1 MLTDPVPT
9 RRANLVWQRDAGS
22 AGGRDCFAVGEL
34 VQLEDRV
41 SFRYFD
47 DDALEVPRE
56 QGFEG
61 YDCMPPGD
69 KDNDRLAMKLLRRR
83 LPPSGRGD
91 FGEFL
96 ARFGLPADWDY
107 TDLSLLAYTGAR
119 RPGDP
124 FSICETFDGFD
135 NPFTY
140 VFDLVDVESSLD
152 ACGQLSPGEA
162 LEFSIEPEDGRRLDE
177 VLVSRAC
184 DGATLGYVNRVQAGV
199 IGRWLTEGKVEASV
213 FRFNPFPKHPR
224 LFVRAEIVPA
234 VASADAA
241 ASTVASLA
249 A

>member
-1 MLTDPVPT
+1 MIANPVPT
-9 RRANLVWQRDAGS
+9 RRANLVWQRQAGS

-41 SFRYFD
+41 SFRYFED
-47 DDALEVPRE
+47 YMLVSPRE
-56 QGFEG
+56 QGFVG

-69 KDNDRLAMKLLRRR
+69 KDNDRLAMKLFRRR

-96 ARFGLPADWDY
+96 ESFGLPADWEH

-124 FSICETFDGFD
+124 FSICETFDGFVD
-135 NPFTY
+135 PFTY
-140 VFDLVDVESSLD
+140 VFDLVDVESFLD
-152 ACGQLSPGEA
+152 ACGRLSPGEA
-162 LEFSIEPEDGRRLDE
+162 VEFSVEPGDGRRPDE
-177 VLVSRAC
+177 VRVSRAR

-199 IGRWLTEGKVEASV
+199 ISRWLDEGLVGASV
-213 FRFNPFPKHPR
+213 FRFNHFPKHPR
-224 LFVRAEIVPA
+224 LFVHADVIPA
-234 VASADAA
+234 VGVDASEASAA
-241 ASTVASLA
+241 ASMA